1 MPNTKDKKDIVGP
14 WEDPHKWS
22 KYVEDGTLMDDFQAV
37 DLERKIKE
45 ALVAHDEL
53 IQADESRRKKLKQE
67 RLAAKRA
74 TMERLNAS
82 RSTTPATRPQSSQ
95 IHPMGR
101 VPEVDESASA
111 ASPDGRLQ
119 DVDSMTFA
127 GESINSIGALTADG
141 SANLDGGPSGTIEGG
156 GSLAS
161 GSTYG
166 HKAHG
171 GAPVGPLSIGTGASQ
186 QKAYIKGGLP
196 VDEATV
202 QAALDYVG
210 FKEGES
216 DGTLLD
222 GTSVGGGG
230 TVVSAL
236 DSVAGTSTMKDDGST
251 VISTAVKEQEP
262 SALATSDSPS
272 AQTKISKKLRN
283 KLKAKGL
290 SESKGKYSDDDST
303 VKSSK
308 SSGTTMSLVGSIL
321 PSVSAAIPDFGVM
334 RRLGLKRKADDVKSM
349 ESSSDKKS
357 KRRRV
362 KGK

>member
-1 MPNTKDKKDIVGP
+1 M
-14 WEDPHKWS
+14 
-22 KYVEDGTLMDDFQAV
+22 
-37 DLERKIKE
+37 
-45 ALVAHDEL
+45 
-53 IQADESRRKKLKQE
+53 
-67 RLAAKRA
+67 RL
-74 TMERLNAS
+74 L
-82 RSTTPATRPQSSQ
+82 
-95 IHPMGR
+95 
-101 VPEVDESASA
+101 
-111 ASPDGRLQ
+111 
-119 DVDSMTFA
+119 
-127 GESINSIGALTADG
+127 
-141 SANLDGGPSGTIEGG
+141 
-156 GSLAS
+156 
-161 GSTYG
+161 
-166 HKAHG
+166 
-171 GAPVGPLSIGTGASQ
+171 
-186 QKAYIKGGLP
+186 
-196 VDEATV
+196 V

-357 KRRRV
+357 KKKKKSK
-362 KGK
+362 KGSSVGEEEKVDPTDDELLSDSEDEQDKEELMDKYDRMREKLGGDEELEKQGDEWLKFAAYVRKKLNEIRMYSTHQLTCPMQLTRTTWQRQFSCCSEWC